1 MAGALLS
8 VRFALAFLVIRAS
21 SMASGTHNVSRR
33 SFLALRDC
41 GNLLRQTVRLEN
53 CGTVSAKE
61 AKGTVE
67 RACASGGKVAIVVLS
82 PLAYRKGGRAQLVG
96 RMDQTATAV
105 VIS

>member
-21 SMASGTHNVSRR
+21 SMAKRTPPVSRR
-33 SFLALRDC
+33 WYLALRDC
-41 GNLLRQTVRLEN
+41 GNLLRQTVCLES
-53 CGTVSAKE
+53 CCTVSAKE
-61 AKGTVE
+61 AGGTVE

-82 PLAYRKGGRAQLVG
+82 PLVHRKGDRAQLVG